1 LFKKGFGWESG
12 LFGELLIRGG
22 DSVKQKKAPTN
33 YELSGRVIS
42 PLAVKLHTKITRPR
56 GGDGEE

>member
-1 LFKKGFGWESG
+1 MSE
-12 LFGELLIRGG
+12 
-22 DSVKQKKAPTN
+22 SVKQKKAPTS